1 MKSETQNWDQR
12 SSEHNRPYRGTYAPP
27 KIDPR
32 AHHRTKSLTQA
43 REEGEKAQRD
53 SEYQPDQDG
62 LTLQHVQEEIE
73 EEQDKNPNT

>member
-1 MKSETQNWDQR
+1 MKSGNAKLRSKKQRTQSTIQR
-12 SSEHNRPYRGTYAPP
+12 YLCTP

-32 AHHRTKSLTQA
+32 AHRTKSLTQA